1 MILFGPNVDLL
12 LDYRLIVGLSV
23 LVRGVYTVFGLRV
36 VFKED

>member
-1 MILFGPNVDLL
+1 MILFGLNMDLL

-23 LVRGVYTVFGLRV
+23 LVRGVYIVVGLRV